1 MEIMCQLNISMFI
14 SFYGKSVLLFLCFR
28 FRFLH
33 LSLIN
38 LVQYLQAINLKL
50 RYLPHALLEH
60 LPELKHVNLP
70 PKHPLPNVSHEPNAN
85 RLNVKQRAAARF
97 EHPVVPLLLAD
108 EKQRGLCPEVE
119 LRAEHRRHV
128 DGSEGEGERGSFR
141 FRCRCRSGRRRPH
154 FAGVAEPV
162 PKGWG
167 GRESVVEEAQGEE
180 AAGTKISQRVRE
192 LEADHVDPER
202 VGDRQGGR
210 GRRMRRGLR
219 RGMRRGLRR
228 GMLRNPD
235 SIDEILVGNGE
246 PLPAFAFALVNLLPV
261 RQVLN
266 SELAGRAGIRSGEA
280 QIGVDLLEEEL
291 PVEEELVGA
300 GFRWEGVARARRGE
314 EGGEE
319 AGDWI

>member
-1 MEIMCQLNISMFI
+1 M
-14 SFYGKSVLLFLCFR
+14 
-28 FRFLH
+28 
-33 LSLIN
+33 
-38 LVQYLQAINLKL
+38 
-50 RYLPHALLEH
+50 
-60 LPELKHVNLP
+60 
-70 PKHPLPNVSHEPNAN
+70 
-85 RLNVKQRAAARF
+85 
-97 EHPVVPLLLAD
+97 
-108 EKQRGLCPEVE
+108 
-119 LRAEHRRHV
+119 
-128 DGSEGEGERGSFR
+128 
-141 FRCRCRSGRRRPH
+141 
-154 FAGVAEPV
+154 
-162 PKGWG
+162 
-167 GRESVVEEAQGEE
+167 VEEAQGEE

-210 GRRMRRGLR
+210 GRR
-219 RGMRRGLRR
+219 MRRGLRR